1 MIETKR
7 EMNRAPFDTPVRVT
21 SATSNC
27 LPLAGYDSG
36 FLSKS
41 SRFAGI
47 GTLVERFNAASW
59 FCGTIPL
66 LVTEVILQGR
76 KILKA
81 PSASSSVATGT

>member
-1 MIETKR
+1 
-7 EMNRAPFDTPVRVT
+7 MNRAPFDTPVRVT